1 MPTVPKMQQNIKICV
16 EAKICKSTC
25 NFGTSGVVLFS
36 GGVPKMH
43 KDLYSFR
50 KAAKRTKTLWG
61 V

>member
-1 MPTVPKMQQNIKICV
+1 MCRGKKYV
-16 EAKICKSTC
+16 KSTC